1 MHNLKWSFWNMW
13 KMSLCCLHFSSAIWS
28 AHIKHTKKCYFC
40 IERERHLVVR
50 EWDIDIVSSLVDCLA
65 NLLFHT
71 VELDDGDVK
80 IAEKSQNQEA
90 IGCTISSFNFLSV
103 SFSCFNINSI
113 INPFIIIIRQ
123 INEERNFLHCH
134 HHRVHT
140 QHN

>member
-1 MHNLKWSFWNMW
+1 MEFLEYVENVIVLFALFISNLKCTHKTYK
-13 KMSLCCLHFSSAIWS
+13 KMLFLHR
-28 AHIKHTKKCYFC
+28 
-40 IERERHLVVR
+40 EREAFGCARVRHR
-50 EWDIDIVSSLVDCLA
+50 HHIVSSLVDCLA